1 MSFTEC
7 LLSESPNGGS
17 VVNMQIKPIKSRFT
31 VNLGTSAAGHKFK
44 VIIIGQS
51 ENSWS
56 FKDIKNEILSCY
68 YTADIAWMTKD
79 MFGPDQEVY
88 VLLYNCRAHG
98 LNGNTYDPVPQCMK
112 SYILLDTFYHV
123 AEAWN
128 SISREFIQKCY
139 ENVVDHKLFMA
150 TQEVLFSRKQSW
162 KCFEDTRNKK
172 KQQFLE
178 TNRKTM
184 KELCGVHVQQVAAE
198 LNVNEFEC
206 DIIQTNVRTKT
217 YVHPFIQCVND
228 FNSFKIQAE
237 RMLSTCNFTDESRYN
252 PLTTGLNKLISDSRS
267 FGRKLEW
274 YMKLMSQ
281 PSNESENLHEEDRKV
296 L

>member
-1 MSFTEC
+1 
-7 LLSESPNGGS
+7 
-17 VVNMQIKPIKSRFT
+17 MQIKPIKSRFT

-98 LNGNTYDPVPQCMK
+98 LNGNTYDPVPEFMK
-112 SYILLDTFYHV
+112 TYILLDTFYHV

-150 TQEVLFSRKQSW
+150 KQEVFGRKQSW
-162 KCFEDTRNKK
+162 KGFEDTYDVTRNKK

-184 KELCGVHVQQVAAE
+184 KELCGVHVQEVAAE

-206 DIIQTNVRTKT
+206 DIIQTNVRKT
-217 YVHPFIQCVND
+217 YAHPFIQCVND

-237 RMLSTCNFTDESRYN
+237 RMLSTFNLTDESRYN
-252 PLTTGLNKLISDSRS
+252 QLTTGLNKLISDSRS
-267 FGRKLEW
+267 FQMKLEM
-274 YMKLMSQ
+274 YMYLMSP
-281 PSNESENLHEEDRKV
+281 PSNESGNLNEEDRKV
-296 L
+296 LEDMSVFLPFTHK